1 MKVNYVKL
9 TAGVLTGFMAL
20 SSVPYAVYAAGP
32 TAGVASYTSD
42 IVSTSN
48 TLTAGVTSM
57 LTDVMLKGDETS
69 ETATDV
75 ATTDVEPVKS
85 AYADT
90 AVAQVSDCVNIRA
103 SADENSESLGKLY
116 NNGIGTV
123 LETTDNGWYK
133 IQSGSVTGYVKGDYV
148 VVGDDA
154 LVQSAGRRVA
164 TVNTETLKVRTTAST
179 DAEVLGL
186 VSGEDDLTVVDESTD
201 GWVGVSTA
209 DGTGYVS
216 TDYVTL
222 DTEFTYAE
230 SKEEEAARLAKEEA
244 ERKAAEEAARKAE
257 EAKAAKAA
265 AKAAKKSSKSSSK
278 SSDSSSSEKSYS
290 APSGSN
296 GQAVVNYASQFVGN
310 PYVYGGSSL
319 TNGTDCSGFV
329 MSVYAQFGISLPHS
343 SSAMRSVGYGVS
355 TSDMQP
361 GDIICYSGHVAI
373 YCGGNTIVH
382 ASNPSDGIK
391 YTSPANYKSIIAV
404 RRIF

>member
-75 ATTDVEPVKS
+75 AATDAEPVKS

-90 AVAQVSDCVNIRA
+90 AVAQVSDSVNIRA

-148 VVGDDA
+148 VVGDDT
-154 LVQSAGRRVA
+154 LVQSVGRRVA

-244 ERKAAEEAARKAE
+244 ER
-257 EAKAAKAA
+257 KAAKAA

>member
-75 ATTDVEPVKS
+75 ATTDAEPVKS

-90 AVAQVSDCVNIRA
+90 AVAQVSDSVNIRA

-244 ERKAAEEAARKAE
+244 ERQAAAA
-257 EAKAAKAA
+257 AA
-265 AKAAKKSSKSSSK
+265 AKAKQKSSKN
-278 SSDSSSSEKSYS
+278 SSSSDGTSSSGGSSASYA

-296 GQAVVNYASQFVGN
+296 GQAVASYASQFIGN

-329 MSVYAQFGISLPHS
+329 MSVYAAFGISLPHS
-343 SSAMRSVGYGVS
+343 SSGQRSAGYEVS
-355 TSDMQP
+355 LSEAQP
-361 GDIICYSGHVAI
+361 GDIVCYSGHVGI
-373 YCGGNTIVH
+373 YVGNNTIVH
-382 ASNPSDGIK
+382 ASTPSSGIK
-391 YTSPANYKSIIAV
+391 YSTATYRNVLSV

>member
-75 ATTDVEPVKS
+75 ATTDAEPVKS

-90 AVAQVSDCVNIRA
+90 AVAQVSDSVNIRA

-133 IQSGSVTGYVKGDYV
+133 IQSGSVTGYIKGDYV

-244 ERKAAEEAARKAE
+244 ERQAAAA
-257 EAKAAKAA
+257 AA
-265 AKAAKKSSKSSSK
+265 AKAKQKSSKSSS
-278 SSDSSSSEKSYS
+278 SSDGTSSSSGSSASYT

-296 GQAVVNYASQFVGN
+296 GQAVASYASQFIGN

-329 MSVYAQFGISLPHS
+329 MSVYAAFGISLPHS
-343 SSAMRSVGYGVS
+343 SSGQRSAGYEVNLS
-355 TSDMQP
+355 EAQP
-361 GDIICYSGHVAI
+361 GDIVCYSGHVGI
-373 YCGGNTIVH
+373 YVGNNTIVH
-382 ASNPSDGIK
+382 ASTPSSGIK
-391 YTSPANYKSIIAV
+391 YSTATYRNVLSV

>member
-75 ATTDVEPVKS
+75 AATDAEPVKS

-90 AVAQVSDCVNIRA
+90 AVAQVSDSVNIRA

-186 VSGEDDLTVVDESTD
+186 VSGEDDLTVVDESTA

-244 ERKAAEEAARKAE
+244 ERQAAAA
-257 EAKAAKAA
+257 AA
-265 AKAAKKSSKSSSK
+265 AKAKQKSSKSSS
-278 SSDSSSSEKSYS
+278 SSDGTSSSGGSSASYA

-296 GQAVVNYASQFVGN
+296 GQAVASYASQFIGN

-329 MSVYAQFGISLPHS
+329 MSVYAAFGISLPHS
-343 SSAMRSVGYGVS
+343 SSGQRSAGYEVNLS
-355 TSDMQP
+355 EAQP
-361 GDIICYSGHVAI
+361 GDIVCYSGHVGI
-373 YCGGNTIVH
+373 YVGNNTIVH
-382 ASNPSDGIK
+382 ASTPSSGIK
-391 YTSPANYKSIIAV
+391 SVSYTHLTLPTT
-404 RRIF
+404 

>member
-75 ATTDVEPVKS
+75 AATDAEPVKS

-90 AVAQVSDCVNIRA
+90 AVAQVSDSVNIRA

-186 VSGEDDLTVVDESTD
+186 VSGEDDLTVVDESTA

-244 ERKAAEEAARKAE
+244 ERQAAAA
-257 EAKAAKAA
+257 AA
-265 AKAAKKSSKSSSK
+265 AKAKQKSSKSSS
-278 SSDSSSSEKSYS
+278 SSDGTSTSGGSSASYA

-296 GQAVVNYASQFVGN
+296 GQAVASYASQFIGN

-329 MSVYAQFGISLPHS
+329 MSVYAAFGISLPHS
-343 SSAMRSVGYGVS
+343 SSGQRSAGYEVS
-355 TSDMQP
+355 LSEAQP
-361 GDIICYSGHVAI
+361 GDIVCYSGHVGI
-373 YCGGNTIVH
+373 YVGNNTIVH
-382 ASNPSDGIK
+382 ASTPSSGIK
-391 YTSPANYKSIIAV
+391 YSTATYRNVLSV